1 MADHPHALF
10 RTEPFTVT
18 VDCQEYVFPHLPA
31 DQWMAMLAHPDWI
44 THVFH
49 RLDEDGYTAFLD
61 RAETGDAGVDELKRI
76 GFAVLTEAAGRPWWE
91 AVRLAGSCNVN
102 LSLAGTVLSRGIDP
116 SRMSIAAFLA
126 VVWSV
131 IMQGRDATQRAQVE
145 MELSV
150 PPEDA
155 TDEVPEPDINDLVA
169 RMRAAPGVSIG

>member
-1 MADHPHALF
+1 MADNPYALF

-18 VDCQEYVFPHLPA
+18 VDGREYVFPHLPA
-31 DQWMAMLAHPDWI
+31 DRWMAMLAHRDWI
-44 THVFH
+44 TPVFH
-49 RLDEDGYTAFLD
+49 LIDEEAYTAFLD
-61 RAETGDAGVDELKRI
+61 RAEAGGASVDDLKRI

-91 AVRLAGSCNVN
+91 AVRLAGSCNAN
-102 LSLAGTVLSRGIDP
+102 LGLAGTVLARGIDP

-126 VVWSV
+126 VVWSA

-145 MELSV
+145 MELSL

-155 TDEVPEPDINDLVA
+155 MGDMPEPDVNELVA